1 MTVFFNLDCS
11 EVQRNTKDQEM
22 KEVQA
27 KLDQAHQDFKKMWE
41 FERFDT
47 DYLSSINRL
56 VAASQQSYSNYQA
69 AAPSNGYTGG
79 INRRQNDRF

>member
-27 KLDQAHQDFKKMWE
+27 KLDQAH
-41 FERFDT
+41 
-47 DYLSSINRL
+47 
-56 VAASQQSYSNYQA
+56 
-69 AAPSNGYTGG
+69 
-79 INRRQNDRF
+79 